1 MSRSKVKVTDD
12 KKRKSAAFYALF
24 GSRQL
29 ERLLCSARRVR
40 GYAGGKISA
49 CCLVVTIFDLNTF
62 RK

>member
-1 MSRSKVKVTDD
+1 MTKNEKVQH
-12 KKRKSAAFYALF
+12 FYALF